1 MLVLTNNNINLNYIV
16 DGSTFL
22 LGELQNSCWVD
33 QADDI
38 AYYSKFQ

>member
-16 DGSTFL
+16 DGSAFL
-22 LGELQNSCWVD
+22 LELQNSCWVD